1 MSNGRRLM
9 TTFQPKAYVKTTC
22 PYSFKFRLF
31 VTEAG
36 LADQIEFVPMDPE
49 ASDFQSIKA
58 DVEAR
63 SGASLHFP
71 TVEVEPNEFIDDSDR
86 LIAHFSDLHGID
98 DSSLATLTFYREG
111 LFPTF
116 LELFALCASP
126 LAWLIR
132 LGRTPRAFK

>member
-1 MSNGRRLM
+1 M
-9 TTFQPKAYVKTTC
+9 TTFRPRAYVKTTC

-31 VTEAG
+31 ITEAG
-36 LADQIEFVPMDPE
+36 LADQIDFVPMDPD
-49 ASDFQSIKA
+49 ASDFKGIKA

-63 SGASLHFP
+63 SGAPLHFP
-71 TVEVEPNEFIDDSDR
+71 TVEVDRNVFINDSDR
-86 LIAHFSDLHGID
+86 LIAHFSKLHGIN
-98 DSSLATLTFYREG
+98 DSSLATLNFYRHG

-132 LGRTPRAFK
+132 LGKRPRAFK